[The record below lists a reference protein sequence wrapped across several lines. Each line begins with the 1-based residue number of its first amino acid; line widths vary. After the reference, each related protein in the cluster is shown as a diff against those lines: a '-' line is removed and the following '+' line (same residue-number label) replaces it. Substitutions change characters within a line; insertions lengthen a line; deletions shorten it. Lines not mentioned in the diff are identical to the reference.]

1 MEIKEISYEKG
12 NNSYKEFQMSV
23 KISGWIELVM
33 LNIFAIKTL
42 LLSLIVFEL
51 QDKICKNR
59 ENFMKKGQ

>member
-51 QDKICKNR
+51 QDKIYKNR